1 VLSSFEKKFMQVNIH
16 YHALLR
22 EKTGKREQRFEL
34 TTIAPKAADAVAAF
48 IKAYPAFAPLESSLH
63 VAVNNNIVSRD
74 FPIST
79 EDHIDLMPPFGG
91 G

>member
-1 VLSSFEKKFMQVNIH
+1 MPVITIH

-22 EKTGKREQRFEL
+22 EKTGRQEQRFEL
-34 TTIAPKAADAVAAF
+34 ATVAPKAADAVAAF
-48 IKAYPAFAPLESSLH
+48 IKLYPAFAPLESSLH

-74 FPIST
+74 FPVS
-79 EDHIDLMPPFGG
+79 ESDQIDLMPPFGG

>member
-1 VLSSFEKKFMQVNIH
+1 MQVTIH

-22 EKTGKREQRFEL
+22 EKTGKQEQRFDIA
-34 TTIAPKAADAVAAF
+34 TIAPKAADAVAAF
-48 IKAYPAFAPLESSLH
+48 IKAYPAFAALESSLH

-74 FPIST
+74 CSIN
-79 EDHIDLMPPFGG
+79 EGDHIDLMPPFGG